1 MINSSSQF
9 EFKDHSNST
18 ISKKRPSFAKLD
30 IVCISITQEKMF
42 QESIELTHVYNQLLE
57 ENKGLQKDFKKVE

>member
-30 IVCISITQEKMF
+30 IDDLAEGF
-42 QESIELTHVYNQLLE
+42 ELDDQAGTIY
-57 ENKGLQKDFKKVE
+57 